1 MIKYEL
7 QIASLKQED
16 AKKELERRLL
26 VAMQDNAIAQ
36 MTIGDLEQRLEKRSK
51 MFEGMRLKVE
61 DDLKKDNA
69 IRQEHF
75 ADELQNAQN
84 KIGELESCCSTQKQT
99 IFQLNSNERVNLA
112 EIERLNAQNQTL
124 SNDFVSKTSGQG
136 SKFVACKV

>member
-51 MFEGMRLKVE
+51 MFEGMRSKVE

-69 IRQEHF
+69 IREEHF

-84 KIGELESCCSTQKQT
+84 KIGELESCCATQKQT
-99 IFQLNSNERVNLA
+99 IFQWQKVAFIECKGHFFENLHLYLDLKFH
-112 EIERLNAQNQTL
+112 IKL
-124 SNDFVSKTSGQG
+124 SYKGPSQ
-136 SKFVACKV
+136 